1 MYPQICRYLY
11 KIFNSVQLFIRVQL
25 FVTPW
30 TTACQTS
37 LIITNSQSLLKLM
50 SIKSVMPS
58 NYLALCCPLLLQPS
72 ILSSIRVFSN
82 EVALYIRWPVTQ
94 ERVGVS
100 TSASVLPMNM
110 QDWFP
115 LGWAGWIS
123 LQSKGLSRSSPTPQF
138 KSINSLGLTFLHGPT
153 LTSIHDCWKNH
164 GSVRCRIVYCVY
176 MHFSIYINS
185 IGLWTTYFPF
195 FSWVLCI
202 QVWSLS
208 LWVHR
213 FCTVAIA
220 WYFIICSPCC
230 AELFPLWH
238 VGWHKRYVLSICICV
253 FLWIHAKTFFWNH
266 PQVGFWVSTSL
277 HTNHLSKPCPV
288 ALLGDWP
295 VSIPTSRLG
304 GFLESHIQPI
314 C

>member
-1 MYPQICRYLY
+1 MYPQICRYLC

-82 EVALYIRWPVTQ
+82 EVALCIRWPVTQ
-94 ERVGVS
+94 ERVRVS

-123 LQSKGLSRSSPTPQF
+123 LQSKGLSRVFSNTTVQKHQF
-138 KSINSLGLTFLHGPT
+138 FG
-153 LTSIHDCWKNH
+153 
-164 GSVRCRIVYCVY
+164 
-176 MHFSIYINS
+176 
-185 IGLWTTYFPF
+185 
-195 FSWVLCI
+195 
-202 QVWSLS
+202 
-208 LWVHR
+208 
-213 FCTVAIA
+213 A
-220 WYFIICSPCC
+220 
-230 AELFPLWH
+230 
-238 VGWHKRYVLSICICV
+238 
-253 FLWIHAKTFFWNH
+253 
-266 PQVGFWVSTSL
+266 
-277 HTNHLSKPCPV
+277 HLSSWSNSHPYMTIGKTM
-288 ALLGDWP
+288 AL
-295 VSIPTSRLG
+295 
-304 GFLESHIQPI
+304 
-314 C
+314 